1 MLSFHGLALA
11 TSLSLGFVGVLSSD
25 IIRVPKGTKRST
37 NNGCI
42 YIRMI
47 LSILFVSHS
56 TQLYMVRCNI
66 CYSLILTF
74 VLVTSI
80 VLSSRP
86 TSLIP
91 RCQSIYL
98 LYF

>member
-47 LSILFVSHS
+47 LSSNKDNQVIEGCLW
-56 TQLYMVRCNI
+56 LKNI
-66 CYSLILTF
+66 RSA
-74 VLVTSI
+74 
-80 VLSSRP
+80 P
-86 TSLIP
+86 TSGSRRNIVSNP
-91 RCQSIYL
+91 PVGN
-98 LYF
+98 